1 MTYPSNQYIF
11 DNRSEHKAAND
22 YRIGKE
28 NELLAI
34 NGLVDFYASKDIAC
48 SFQSINPYES
58 WLDGEVHTTPD
69 FYFFKG
75 KEIHTLE
82 VKFSTTGNFLN
93 DTIFVKPAPFFTCKD
108 NPSRFPNFKTL
119 VATDDKFTIIDA
131 KEFTND
137 KLQQALEWSSGQ
149 MVKKAIKFP
158 IERKWYE
165 WINKLE

>member
-1 MTYPSNQYIF
+1 MNNQYIF
-11 DNRSEHKAAND
+11 DNRSEYKAKND

-34 NGLVDFYASKDIAC
+34 NALVDFYASKAIAC

-82 VKFSTTGNFLN
+82 VKFSTTGNFHN
-93 DTIFVKPAPFFTCKD
+93 DTIFIKPAPFFTCKD
-108 NPSRFPNFKTL
+108 NPTYPNFKAL
-119 VATDDKFTIIDA
+119 VCTEEKFTIIGSD
-131 KEFTND
+131 EFTYD
-137 KLQQALEWSSGQ
+137 KLQQALEWSSGDY
-149 MVKKAIKFP
+149 VKKAFKFP
-158 IERKWYE
+158 IERKWYN